1 MKYKISK
8 YIQSIICFC
17 LICIATTILI
27 FSYVSYN
34 KASHKIIDFQNDNI
48 NTLYFRVTDT
58 YGKEGQ
64 QSLSDFFSE
73 SDSLE
78 RMIQFCDSMNRI
90 YDFVEFDKQA
100 LMLRDEL
107 NYKDEFRADFGT
119 GSFGVNDDIGI
130 SLKSVQIGETA
141 YNMLALENQ
150 IYKGDGFKDE
160 SYIYDGKKAIDAI
173 VGDGYSDILKIGDF
187 ITVNYLSKDIK
198 IEVKGFF
205 QKNASVVINNE
216 PIFLNTYI
224 AIPFV
229 DISTDFEF
237 VVDND
242 DKFQKILYSLKA
254 WGYIR
259 ADNGANYY
267 DYRNK
272 VDEISRELDLKYV
285 LNEGYLYDSIK
296 NTANTLSSVNG
307 IFLIVAI
314 VLAVLLSLTFILIYM
329 WDFNKRKSDY
339 FVHLICGCSITKL
352 KARLFTRVSVTFAA
366 SFVTAATINKIIF
379 DSKSLYVYDKFILN
393 NSILHIFWLLLV
405 QLVLVILAINI
416 HISRSNICDK
426 SNKQKRE
433 SL

>member
-100 LMLRDEL
+100 LLLRDEL

-329 WDFNKRKSDY
+329 
-339 FVHLICGCSITKL
+339 
-352 KARLFTRVSVTFAA
+352 
-366 SFVTAATINKIIF
+366 
-379 DSKSLYVYDKFILN
+379 
-393 NSILHIFWLLLV
+393 
-405 QLVLVILAINI
+405 
-416 HISRSNICDK
+416 
-426 SNKQKRE
+426 
-433 SL
+433 